1 MKKTAFIIR
10 EMHPGDIKG
19 SMKLSTAEGW
29 NQTENDWKFLIENPR
44 NTCIVAEYSN
54 AIIGTITAM
63 NYSNKLA
70 WIGMVLVDKEFRGQG
85 VSASLLTAV
94 LKKLSSFRSVKLDAT
109 PAGQNIYKKFGFMD
123 EFEIL
128 RMTNLAIAD
137 VTVEMDKNILPEPV
151 SSNDVK
157 NISDFDQH
165 IFGVNRSSLIK
176 YLLSEYPQ
184 KAWMFKRNNLITG
197 IALGRTGNKYHHI
210 GPVFAAN
217 IDDAKKLIASAVNEL
232 NHQPIVV
239 DVLFDK
245 KDLISWLHENGFTI
259 QRKFVRMYK
268 GKNLFPGDIGNQYL
282 ICGPEF
288 G

>member
-10 EMHPGDIKG
+10 EMHPGDITG
-19 SMKLSTAEGW
+19 AMKLSTAEGW

-54 AIIGTITAM
+54 TIIGTTTAM
-63 NYSNKLA
+63 NYSNKIA
-70 WIGMVLVDKEFRGQG
+70 WIGMVVVDKEFRGQG

-94 LKKLSSFRSVKLDAT
+94 LKKLSSFKSVKLDAT
-109 PAGQNIYKKFGFMD
+109 PAGQNVYKKFGFMD

>member
-10 EMHPGDIKG
+10 EMHPGDITG
-19 SMKLSTAEGW
+19 AMKLSTAEGW

-54 AIIGTITAM
+54 TIIGTTTAM

-137 VTVEMDKNILPEPV
+137 VTVEADENILPEPV
-151 SSNDVK
+151 ASNDVK
-157 NISDFDQH
+157 QISHFDQN
-165 IFGVNRSSLIK
+165 IFGVNRPLLIR

-184 KAWMFKRNNLITG
+184 NAWMIKRNNLITG
-197 IALGRTGNKYHHI
+197 IALGRAGNKYHHI

-232 NHQPIVV
+232 KHQPIVV

-245 KDLISWLHENGFTI
+245 KDLISWLHANGFSI

>member
-1 MKKTAFIIR
+1 MKKAAFIIR
-10 EMHPGDIKG
+10 EMVPEDDIG
-19 SMKLSTAEGW
+19 AMKLSTAEGW

-54 AIIGTITAM
+54 TITGTTTAM
-63 NYSNKLA
+63 NYSNKIA

-94 LKKLSSFRSVKLDAT
+94 LKKLSSFKSVKLDAT
-109 PAGQNIYKKFGFMD
+109 PAGQNVYKKFGFRE
-123 EFEIL
+123 EFEIV
-128 RMTNLAIAD
+128 RMTNLSIAD
-137 VTVEMDKNILPEPV
+137 LPIEIDKNMLAEPV
-151 SSNDVK
+151 GSNDVK
-157 NISDFDQH
+157 QISHFDQN

-210 GPVFAAN
+210 GPVFGNN
-217 IDDAKKLIASAVNEL
+217 INDVKTLIASAANKL
-232 NHQPIVV
+232 KDQPIVV
-239 DVLFDK
+239 DVLSDK
-245 KDLISWLHENGFTI
+245 NDLIVWLITNGFTV

-268 GKNLFPGDIGNQYL
+268 GANLSQGNVESQYL

>member
-1 MKKTAFIIR
+1 MKKAAFIIR
-10 EMHPGDIKG
+10 EMVLEDIIG
-19 SMKLSTAEGW
+19 AMKLSTAEGW
-29 NQTENDWKFLIENPR
+29 NQTENDWNFLIGNPGNR
-44 NTCIVAEYSN
+44 CLVAEYSN
-54 AIIGTITAM
+54 TIIGTTTAM

-94 LKKLSSFRSVKLDAT
+94 LKKLSSFNSVKLDAT
-109 PAGQNIYKKFGFMD
+109 PAGQNVYKKFGFRD

-128 RMTNLAIAD
+128 RMTNLAISDLQVGEDA
-137 VTVEMDKNILPEPV
+137 NILPEPIG
-151 SSNDVK
+151 SNDVK

-184 KAWMFKRNNLITG
+184 KAWMIKRNSLITG
-197 IALGRTGNKYHHI
+197 IALGRVGNKYHHI
-210 GPVFAAN
+210 GPVFAQN
-217 IDDAKKLIASAVNEL
+217 INDVKRLIASAVNEL
-232 NHQPIVV
+232 KRQPIVV

-245 KDLISWLHENGFTI
+245 KDLISWLNTNGFVV
-259 QRKFVRMYK
+259 QRKFMRMYK
-268 GKNLFPGDIGNQYL
+268 GEYLFPGNVRNQYL